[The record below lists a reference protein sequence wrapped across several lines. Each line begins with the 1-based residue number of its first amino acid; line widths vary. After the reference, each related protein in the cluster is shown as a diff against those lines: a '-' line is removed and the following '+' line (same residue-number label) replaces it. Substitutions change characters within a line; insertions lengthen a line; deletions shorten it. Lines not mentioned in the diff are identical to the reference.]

1 MRDEATETRDLYDRL
16 LAAWNDR
23 DAERFAAFFGSDGVS
38 IGFDGSTATGP
49 EIRQHLAG
57 VFDDHSTASYVAKV
71 REVRQLG
78 THTVLLRAIVGML
91 PPGADRL
98 KPDVNTVQTVVAVR
112 EGDSWR
118 VALLQNTPAQYHGR
132 PELVE
137 QHTEELQ
144 ALVPTRS

>member
-1 MRDEATETRDLYDRL
+1 VSDESTTEIRELYDRL

-23 DAERFAAFFGSDGVS
+23 DVGKFAAFFGTDGVS
-38 IGFDGSTATGP
+38 IGFDGSAATGP
-49 EIRQHLAG
+49 EIRDHLAG

-78 THTVLLRAIVGML
+78 ADTVLLRAIVGML
-91 PPGADRL
+91 PPGTDRL
-98 KPDVNTVQTVVAVR
+98 KPDVNALQTVVAVR
-112 EGDSWR
+112 DSDSWR

-144 ALVPTRS
+144 ELVRT